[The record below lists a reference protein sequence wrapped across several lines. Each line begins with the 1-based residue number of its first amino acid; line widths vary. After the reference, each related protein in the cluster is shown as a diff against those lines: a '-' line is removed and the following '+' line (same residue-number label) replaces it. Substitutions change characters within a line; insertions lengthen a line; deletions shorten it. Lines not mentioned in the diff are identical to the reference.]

1 MQILKMLR
9 SFRHAFAG
17 LRFLMEEN
25 NARFHVLAAI
35 IVLTAGFYLKLSA
48 IEWTIIITQIGLVL
62 AVETLNTAIE
72 KLCDYVSPEYH
83 QLIGKVKDLAAAAV
97 LIMSIVAVIVG
108 IIIFLPKIF
117 GVNNLFTHS
126 IIQKSFIVS

>member
-1 MQILKMLR
+1 MKLLKMLR

-25 NARFHVLAAI
+25 NARFHVFAAV
-35 IVLTAGFYLKLSA
+35 IVLSAGFYFKLSA

-72 KLCDYVSPEYH
+72 KLCDFVSPEYH

-108 IIIFLPKIF
+108 IIIFLPKVLEID
-117 GVNNLFTHS
+117 LTFTHS
-126 IIQKSFIVS
+126 NIHSFTH

>member
-1 MQILKMLR
+1 MKLLKMLR
-9 SFRHAFAG
+9 SFRHAFDG

-25 NARFHVLAAI
+25 NARFHVFAAV
-35 IVLTAGFYLKLSA
+35 IVLSASFYLNLSA

-72 KLCDYVSPEYH
+72 KLCDFVSPEYH

-108 IIIFLPKIF
+108 IIIFLPKVLEID
-117 GVNNLFTHS
+117 LIFTHS
-126 IIQKSFIVS
+126 NIHSFTH

>member
-25 NARFHVLAAI
+25 NARFHVFVAV
-35 IVLTAGFYLKLSA
+35 IVLSAGFYLKLSA
-48 IEWTIIITQIGLVL
+48 IEWTVIITQIGLVL
-62 AVETLNTAIE
+62 VVETLNTAIE
-72 KLCDYVSPEYH
+72 KLCDFVSPEYH

-108 IIIFLPKIF
+108 IIIFLPK
-117 GVNNLFTHS
+117 LFIHL
-126 IIQKSFIVS
+126 

>member
-1 MQILKMLR
+1 MKLLKMLR
-9 SFRHAFAG
+9 SFRHAFTG

-25 NARFHVLAAI
+25 NARFHVFAAV
-35 IVLTAGFYLKLSA
+35 IVLLAGFYLNLSA

-72 KLCDYVSPEYH
+72 KLCDFVSPEYH
-83 QLIGKVKDLAAAAV
+83 QLIGKIKDLAAAAV

-108 IIIFLPKIF
+108 IIIFLPKVF
-117 GVNNLFTHS
+117 GINDLFIHS
-126 IIQKSFIVS
+126 LIR

>member
-17 LRFLMEEN
+17 IKFLMAEN
-25 NARFHVLAAI
+25 NARFHIFAAI
-35 IVLTAGFYLKLSA
+35 IVLSVGFYLKLTPV
-48 IEWTIIITQIGLVL
+48 EWTIIITQIGLVL
-62 AVETLNTAIE
+62 VVETLNTAIE
-72 KLCDYVSPEYH
+72 KLCDFVSPEYH

-108 IIIFLPKIF
+108 IIIFLPK
-117 GVNNLFTHS
+117 L
-126 IIQKSFIVS
+126 

>member
-1 MQILKMLR
+1 MKLLKMLR
-9 SFRHAFAG
+9 SFRYAFAG

-25 NARFHVLAAI
+25 NARFHVFVVI
-35 IVLTAGFYLKLSA
+35 IVLSAGFYLKLSA

-62 AVETLNTAIE
+62 MVETLNTAIE
-72 KLCDYVSPEYH
+72 KLCDFVSPDYH

-108 IIIFLPKIF
+108 IIIFLPKVLEID
-117 GVNNLFTHS
+117 LTFTHS
-126 IIQKSFIVS
+126 NIHSFTH

>member
-25 NARFHVLAAI
+25 NARFHVFTAVF
-35 IVLTAGFYLKLSA
+35 VLSAGFYLKLSA
-48 IEWTIIITQIGLVL
+48 IEWTITITQIGLVL

-72 KLCDYVSPEYH
+72 KLCDFVSPEYH

-108 IIIFLPKIF
+108 IIIFLPKVLEID
-117 GVNNLFTHS
+117 LTFTHS
-126 IIQKSFIVS
+126 NIHSFTH

>member
-1 MQILKMLR
+1 MLR

-25 NARFHVLAAI
+25 NARFHVFAAV
-35 IVLTAGFYLKLSA
+35 IVLSAGIYLKLSA
-48 IEWTIIITQIGLVL
+48 IEWTIIVTQIGLVL
-62 AVETLNTAIE
+62 VVETLNTATE
-72 KLCDYVSPEYH
+72 KLCDFVSPEYH

-108 IIIFLPKIF
+108 IIIFLPKVF
-117 GVNNLFTHS
+117 GINDLFIHS
-126 IIQKSFIVS
+126 LIR

>member
-17 LRFLMEEN
+17 LRFLMAEN
-25 NARFHVLAAI
+25 NARFHVLVAV
-35 IVLTAGFYLKLSA
+35 IVLLAGFYFKLSV

-62 AVETLNTAIE
+62 VTETLNTAIE
-72 KLCDYVSPEYH
+72 KLCDFVSPEYH

-108 IIIFLPKIF
+108 IIIFLPKLWLLAVGF
-117 GVNNLFTHS
+117 
-126 IIQKSFIVS
+126 

>member
-9 SFRHAFAG
+9 SFRYAFAG
-17 LRFLMEEN
+17 LRFLMAEN
-25 NARFHVLAAI
+25 NARFHVFVAV
-35 IVLTAGFYLKLSA
+35 IVLSSGFYLKLSA
-48 IEWTIIITQIGLVL
+48 TEWMIIITQIGLVL
-62 AVETLNTAIE
+62 IVETLNTAIE
-72 KLCDYVSPEYH
+72 KLCDFVSPEYH

-117 GVNNLFTHS
+117 GINFLFTHL
-126 IIQKSFIVS
+126 KSFIVS

>member
-17 LRFLMEEN
+17 LRFLMAEN
-25 NARFHVLAAI
+25 NAKFHVLVAI
-35 IVLTAGFYLKLSA
+35 FVLSVGFYLKLSA

-62 AVETLNTAIE
+62 VVETLNTAIE
-72 KLCDYVSPEYH
+72 KLCDFVSPEYH

-117 GVNNLFTHS
+117 GVNTIFTHS
-126 IIQKSFIVS
+126 ISIVALI

>member
-1 MQILKMLR
+1 MLR

-25 NARFHVLAAI
+25 NARFHVFVGV
-35 IVLTAGFYLKLSA
+35 IVLLTGFYLKLSA

-62 AVETLNTAIE
+62 VVETLNTAIE
-72 KLCDYVSPEYH
+72 KLCDFVSPEYH

-108 IIIFLPKIF
+108 IIIFLPKVF
-117 GVNNLFTHS
+117 GINDLFIHS
-126 IIQKSFIVS
+126 LIHSFNH

>member
-17 LRFLMEEN
+17 IRFLMAEN
-25 NARFHVLAAI
+25 NARFHVFTAI
-35 IVLTAGFYLKLSA
+35 IVLSAGFYLKLSA

-72 KLCDYVSPEYH
+72 KLCDFVSPEYH

-97 LIMSIVAVIVG
+97 LIISIVAVIVG
-108 IIIFLPKIF
+108 IIIFLPKVLEID
-117 GVNNLFTHS
+117 LTFTHS
-126 IIQKSFIVS
+126 NIHSFTH

>member
-25 NARFHVLAAI
+25 NARFHVFVAI
-35 IVLTAGFYLKLSA
+35 IVLSAGVYLNLSA

-62 AVETLNTAIE
+62 VVEALNTAIE
-72 KLCDYVSPEYH
+72 KLCDFVSPEYH

-97 LIMSIVAVIVG
+97 LIMSIIAVIVG
-108 IIIFLPKIF
+108 IIILLPKLWLLALGF
-117 GVNNLFTHS
+117 
-126 IIQKSFIVS
+126 

>member
-25 NARFHVLAAI
+25 NARFHVFVAVIVLSAGFYIKLSSIEWAI
-35 IVLTAGFYLKLSA
+35 IVA
-48 IEWTIIITQIGLVL
+48 QIGLVL
-62 AVETLNTAIE
+62 VVETLNTAIE
-72 KLCDYVSPEYH
+72 KLCDFVSPEYH

-97 LIMSIVAVIVG
+97 LIMSIVAIIVG
-108 IIIFLPKIF
+108 IIIFLPK
-117 GVNNLFTHS
+117 LFTHL
-126 IIQKSFIVS
+126 

>member
-25 NARFHVLAAI
+25 NARFHVFAAI
-35 IVLTAGFYLKLSA
+35 IVLSAGFYLKLSA
-48 IEWTIIITQIGLVL
+48 IEWTIIITQIGFVL

-72 KLCDYVSPEYH
+72 KLCEFASTEYH
-83 QLIGKVKDLAAAAV
+83 QFSL
-97 LIMSIVAVIVG
+97 
-108 IIIFLPKIF
+108 
-117 GVNNLFTHS
+117 TH
-126 IIQKSFIVS
+126 

>member
-25 NARFHVLAAI
+25 NARFHVFVAVIVLSAGFYIKLSSIEWAI
-35 IVLTAGFYLKLSA
+35 IVA
-48 IEWTIIITQIGLVL
+48 QIGLVL
-62 AVETLNTAIE
+62 VVETLNTAIE
-72 KLCDYVSPEYH
+72 KLCDFVSPEYH

-97 LIMSIVAVIVG
+97 LIMSTVAVIIG
-108 IIIFLPKIF
+108 IIIFLPK
-117 GVNNLFTHS
+117 LFIHL
-126 IIQKSFIVS
+126 

>member
-1 MQILKMLR
+1 MLR

-25 NARFHVLAAI
+25 NARFHVFAAV
-35 IVLTAGFYLKLSA
+35 IVLSAGFYFKLSA

-72 KLCDYVSPEYH
+72 KLCDFVSPEYH

-108 IIIFLPKIF
+108 IIIFLPKVLEID
-117 GVNNLFTHS
+117 LTFTHS
-126 IIQKSFIVS
+126 NIHSFTH